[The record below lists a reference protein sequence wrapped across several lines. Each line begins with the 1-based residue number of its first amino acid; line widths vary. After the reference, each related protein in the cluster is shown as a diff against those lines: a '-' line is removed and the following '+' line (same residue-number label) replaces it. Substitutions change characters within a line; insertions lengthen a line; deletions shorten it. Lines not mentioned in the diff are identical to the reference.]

1 MPRPFASLL
10 LGAMAIGVTG
20 CGIPTDLADWDMT
33 WSVPTTGTSIGVNSL
48 LPSGVSSAGNAFA
61 VTVPTTTI
69 TRRLGDDCSA
79 CAAANGLTVPKPAF
93 IGSGTSTAMLPSAVT
108 SATLG
113 ANTLNVTLRHGYN
126 FDPLRPSAMARG
138 WLRLVVTSNGV
149 VIGRDSLNGATTAF
163 PSGSTLTRT
172 LTLAGDVTRS
182 GVVVTS
188 TIDSPAGDAVLMQA
202 DASLSATA
210 AFTNLTVTKATVSLS
225 NQSITS
231 DPTSLDLS
239 DIDSDIRDRAQ
250 GGKITLT
257 INNPFA
263 ATGALT
269 VSFTGGAQPVQKSIQ
284 LSSGPSTQDIS
295 LSKAELRALLGY
307 NISLRATGQVNGS
320 SVSVMPGQTVTVSSR
335 LQFTFTREAQP

>member
-1 MPRPFASLL
+1 
-10 LGAMAIGVTG
+10 MALGVTG

-93 IGSGTSTAMLPSAVT
+93 TGSGTSTATLPSAVT

-113 ANTLNVTLRHGYN
+113 ANTLNVTLRHGYS

-202 DASLSATA
+202 DASLS
-210 AFTNLTVTKATVSLS
+210 ATVSLS